1 MTRPSRRSSTL
12 KIAKKA
18 AVAAATVASLA
29 AVPGARAA
37 QPTYTGTAGQFT
49 LVGDAGVS
57 AQQIFLGSNNKV
69 YVIDKTENN
78 PVSVAGHPA
87 WATEY
92 DVNTNQI
99 RAMDVISNTFCAGGA
114 VLGNGTWLNVGGN
127 QAVTWGGNTA
137 ASQTGGAPYDDLDG
151 GKSIRLLT
159 PCEDQSCQWVDN
171 PALYMTT
178 RRWYPT
184 LETLEDGSII
194 IIGGNQW
201 GGFVND
207 AGQNN
212 PTYEFF
218 PSRGA
223 PVGLNLLNDTLPA
236 NLFPLTFLLPSGNL
250 FIQTNWAAEIF
261 DYKKN
266 VEYRIGEIPHSVR
279 TYPGSAAN
287 VMLPLTPA
295 NGYTATIIFCGG
307 TNLQP
312 DQWTTNWAIAA
323 YPADDTCVRISPD
336 VSQDWID
343 EGETLPD
350 GRSMGNFILL
360 PDETLLLTN
369 GANTGTAGYGNN
381 TWAIGH
387 SYADNPLM
395 QGLIYDPNKPVGS
408 RMTTANVGKLQEERM
423 YHSSAVLLLDG
434 SVWISGSNPNPD
446 YIAPNSGVRYPTR
459 TSVERYFPWYYDKT
473 RPDPQNLPS
482 QLGYGGPSW
491 DINLTAADL
500 LGPMG
505 DNLPT
510 AKVVIIRTGF
520 STHAFNMGQRYVQLN
535 STYTG
540 NDDGTAVL
548 HVQQLPPNAAILP
561 PGPAVMYVVV
571 NGVPSMGQWIMVGSG
586 QIGTQT
592 VAAVTDLPASFMPAS
607 QQTTG
612 NNGNNNGNKSA
623 AGKMVD
629 FSMGAIALCGFAGLV
644 AAKLF

>member
-1 MTRPSRRSSTL
+1 MTRSARRSTSSKVSKRAT
-12 KIAKKA
+12 
-18 AVAAATVASLA
+18 AAATVASLA
-29 AVPGARAA
+29 ALPAVRAA
-37 QPTYTGTAGQFT
+37 QPSYPGTAGQFT

-57 AQQIFLGSNNKV
+57 AQQIFLGTANKV

-92 DVNTNQI
+92 DINTNQI

-127 QAVTWGGNTA
+127 QAVIWGGATA
-137 ASQTGGAPYDDLDG
+137 PSQTGGGPYDDWDG
-151 GKSIRLLT
+151 GKSIRLLN
-159 PCEDQSCQWVDN
+159 PCDDQSCQWIDD

-184 LETLEDGSII
+184 LETVDDGSII

-201 GGFVND
+201 GGYVNS

-223 PVGLNLLNDTLPA
+223 PVGLNILNDTLPA
-236 NLFPLTFLLPSGNL
+236 NLFPFTFLLPSGNL
-250 FIQTNWAAEIF
+250 FIQTNWDAEIF

-266 VEYRIGEIPHSVR
+266 IEYRIGEIPHSVR

-287 VMLPLTPA
+287 VMLPLTPD
-295 NGYTATIIFCGG
+295 NQWTATIIFCGG

-323 YPADDTCVRISPD
+323 YPADDSCVKITPD

-350 GRSMGNFILL
+350 GRSMGQFILL
-360 PDETLLLTN
+360 PDGTLLLTN

-395 QGLIYDPNKPVGS
+395 QSLIYDPSKPLGS
-408 RMTTANVGKLQEERM
+408 RMSSAGMGKLNVERM
-423 YHSSAVLLLDG
+423 YHSSAVLLPDG

-446 YIAPNSGVRYPTR
+446 YISPDSGVRYPTR
-459 TSVERYFPWYYDKT
+459 TSVERFFPAYYDKT

-491 DINLTAADL
+491 NITLSAADL
-500 LGPMG
+500 LGSMG
-505 DNLPT
+505 SNLPT
-510 AKVVIIRTGF
+510 AKVVLIRTGF
-520 STHAFNMGQRYVQLN
+520 STHAFNMGQRMVQLN

-540 NDDGTAVL
+540 NEDGTATL
-548 HVQQLPPNAAILP
+548 HVQQLPPNPAVLA
-561 PGPAVMYVVV
+561 PGPAMMFVVV
-571 NGVPSMGQWIMVGSG
+571 NGVPSVAQWVMVGSG

-592 VAAVTDLPASFMPAS
+592 VNPVTDLPASFIPAS
-607 QQTTG
+607 QSSG
-612 NNGNNNGNKSA
+612 SNGNNSGNKSA
-623 AGKMVD
+623 ASRVVD
-629 FSMGAIALCGFAGLV
+629 LSMSAMAVCGLVGLV